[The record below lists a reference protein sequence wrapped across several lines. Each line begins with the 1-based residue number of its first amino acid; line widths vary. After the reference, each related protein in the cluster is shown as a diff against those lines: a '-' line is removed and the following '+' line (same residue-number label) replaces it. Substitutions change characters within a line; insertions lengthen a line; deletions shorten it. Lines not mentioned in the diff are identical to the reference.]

1 MMEDIINNSDIL
13 KRYLD
18 YPREELLIM
27 RMYINLELF
36 RIFKRTEDDVK
47 NGKLSYKAIKSC
59 FYENYNYI
67 TYVLNTKYDIDTSI
81 ATTRSSIK
89 IGELYKLCKECELK
103 NCIKSGIVNL
113 VYEIDSINAKE
124 NSKIKYID
132 VIDHILERKSPEF
145 KQIPQKA
152 FFEDIEL
159 IDLMHIQVILESEL
173 VNFIHYDDTSG
184 EAEFNILDLTD
195 KMDNSY
201 YINVIAEFYR
211 KNKPENILKI
221 NVRDLREIF
230 AKDSK
235 KYNEY
240 IYKVA
245 AYYKYLIEVERIDII
260 ATLRELLQG
269 YNVHDGIK
277 IRSHYFI
284 YRYFDKVEKL
294 PYSKESKDKIRE
306 IFNYI
311 LNYNFKIV
319 PYIPINLVIYSN
331 DRESVENI
339 GNIIGDFMWY
349 FGYLPEEMRNYNEF
363 MNNIVLDKYAINKL
377 FYIKDGNEIR
387 KKVGMI
393 YLHNFENISYTE
405 KTNQNL
411 ILNIFT
417 DELSK
422 NNNNVCTVIYGEKE
436 SLTRILSE
444 YPKLDNLLLNVKLDI
459 DELNVEKIHKIL
471 IEKLDKTENV
481 SEEIKQKL
489 FNYIKANYY
498 QSEVKNMEYINKL
511 YNTIILNK
519 NSRFNIECENELMA
533 ADIPEAYNVRNLPE
547 ILKDLNSLVG
557 LTHIKN
563 QINDLVALLKF
574 NQKANIDM
582 SKFNLHMIFTGN
594 PGTGK
599 TTVAR
604 LISDILYNLGYVEK
618 NKFVEVS
625 AKDLIANYV
634 GQTPG
639 KTFGILKSAFGGVL
653 FIDEAYSITDSNGGF
668 GDESIATILKTMED
682 YKDKLVII
690 FAGYKDKM
698 KTFTTSNP
706 GLLSRIGYYIDFDD
720 YTVEEL
726 SEIFLNLL
734 GKNKLKITDEAK
746 EKLKDIISQSVK
758 IENFGNGRYINNLF
772 QKILVNHA
780 KNIEIKGENDLYLI
794 TEDDIEN
801 NLVAKD
807 ANARKAIGFIDE

>member
-1 MMEDIINNSDIL
+1 MEDIINNSDIL

-36 RIFKRTEDDVK
+36 RMFKRTEEDIN
-47 NGKLSYKAIKSC
+47 NGKLTYKAIKSC
-59 FYENYNYI
+59 FYENYDYI
-67 TYVLNTKYDIDTSI
+67 TYALNTKYDIDTSI
-81 ATTRSSIK
+81 ATTRSNIK
-89 IGELYKLCKECELK
+89 IGEMYKLCKECELK

-132 VIDHILERKSPEF
+132 VIDYILGRKCPEF
-145 KQIPQKA
+145 KQIPQKY
-152 FFEDIEL
+152 FFADVDL

-173 VNFIHYDDTSG
+173 VNFMHYDAALG

-195 KMDNSY
+195 KTDNSY
-201 YINVIAEFYR
+201 YINIIAEFYR
-211 KNKPENILKI
+211 KNKPDNILKI
-221 NVRDLREIF
+221 NIKDITKIF
-230 AKDSK
+230 SKDSR

-240 IYKVA
+240 IYNVA

-260 ATLRELLQG
+260 AALRELLRG

-349 FGYLPEEMRNYNEF
+349 FGYLSEEMRNYNEF

-387 KKVGMI
+387 KKVGML

-459 DELNVEKIHKIL
+459 DELNVEKIHQIL

-519 NSRFNIECENELMA
+519 NSRFNIEFENELLVE
-533 ADIPEAYNVRNLPE
+533 DIPEAYNVRNMPE

-563 QINDLVALLKF
+563 QINDLVSLLKF

-726 SEIFLNLL
+726 IEIFLNLL
-734 GKNKLKITDEAK
+734 EKNKLKITDEAK
-746 EKLKDIISQSVK
+746 EKLKDIISQSLK

-780 KNIEIKGENDLYLI
+780 KNTEIKGEIDLYLI

-807 ANARKAIGFIDE
+807 TNARKTIGFIDE

>member
-1 MMEDIINNSDIL
+1 MEDIINNSEIL
-13 KRYLD
+13 KRYLN
-18 YPREELLIM
+18 YPKEELLIM

-36 RIFKRTEDDVK
+36 RIFKPTEEDIK
-47 NGKLSYKAIKSC
+47 NTRLSFKAIKSC

-67 TYVLNTKYDIDTSI
+67 TYMLNTKYDIDTGI
-81 ATTRSSIK
+81 ATTRNSIK
-89 IGELYKLCKECELK
+89 IGEMYKLCKECELK

-132 VIDHILERKSPEF
+132 VIDYILNRKSPEF

-152 FFEDIEL
+152 FFEDVSL
-159 IDLMHIQVILESEL
+159 VDLMHIQVILESEF
-173 VNFIHYDDTSG
+173 VNFMHYDETSN
-184 EAEFNILDLTD
+184 EAEFNILDITD

-201 YINVIAEFYR
+201 YINIIAQFYR
-211 KNKPENILKI
+211 KNEPKNILRISVK
-221 NVRDLREIF
+221 DKKEIF
-230 AKDSK
+230 SKDSK
-235 KYNEY
+235 SYNKY
-240 IYKVA
+240 IYGVA

-260 ATLRELLQG
+260 AALRELLQG
-269 YNVHDGIK
+269 YNVYDGIK

-284 YRYFDKVEKL
+284 HRYFDKVEKL
-294 PYSKESKDKIRE
+294 PYSKESKDKILD

-339 GNIIGDFMWY
+339 GNMIGDFMWY
-349 FGYLPEEMRNYNEF
+349 FGYLPEDMKNYHEF

-377 FYIKDGNEIR
+377 FYVKDGNDVR
-387 KKVGMI
+387 KKVGML
-393 YLHNFENISYTE
+393 YLHNFENISYIE

-411 ILNIFT
+411 ILNIFA

-422 NNNNVCTVIYGEKE
+422 NNNSVCTVIYGEKE

-471 IEKLDKTENV
+471 LEKLDKTENI

-511 YNTIILNK
+511 YNTVILNK
-519 NSRFNIECENELMA
+519 NSRFNIYDENELMLE
-533 ADIPEAYNVRNLPE
+533 DIPEAYNVRNLPE

-557 LTHIKN
+557 LSHIKN
-563 QINDLVALLKF
+563 QINDLIALLKF

-582 SKFNLHMIFTGN
+582 SKFNLHMVFTGN

-698 KTFTTSNP
+698 KSFTASNP
-706 GLLSRIGYYIDFDD
+706 GLLSRIGYYIDFDN

-726 SEIFLNLL
+726 IEIFLNLL
-734 GKNKLKITDEAK
+734 EKNNLKITDDAK
-746 EKLKDIISQSVK
+746 EKLKDIVKQSLK

-780 KNIEIKGENDLYLI
+780 KNIEIKGETNLYLI
-794 TEDDIEN
+794 TDDDIEEG
-801 NLVAKD
+801 LIAKD
-807 ANARKAIGFIDE
+807 IDNRKTIGFTAE